1 MYNDLQNDLKVIIA
15 TTKNAF
21 AQQTADP
28 AQASAPLVA
37 KFVEAYHKNV
47 PFVLR
52 LRMGALPLNLRK
64 YPPENPSDTDDTDGL
79 EKYKD
84 FLADAKD
91 VNLQISKMLIRF
103 F

>member
-1 MYNDLQNDLKVIIA
+1 MVIA
-15 TTKNAF
+15 TTKNSF
-21 AQQTADP
+21 AQKTADL
-28 AQASAPLVA
+28 AQVSAPLVA
-37 KFVEAYHKNV
+37 KFVEAYHKSV

-79 EKYKD
+79 ETYKI
-84 FLADAKD
+84 FLADVKD